1 MRKIAIVYKSK
12 RGSTKTYAEWIA
24 EEVGA
29 DLFEV
34 DNCKASDLS
43 DYDTIVFGGYIR
55 GGGLQGIEFLRKNFK
70 KFRGKAILA
79 FAVGINVDGIESRK
93 ECRDI
98 NFKRK
103 LSDVPCYFLRGAYDP
118 VKVTGGDKV
127 IMGIMKSLMDDSNP
141 KLRNALEHGA
151 DYVKREE
158 IQYIV
163 EALKKEE

>member
-12 RGSTKTYAEWIA
+12 HGTTKQYAQWIA
-24 EEVGA
+24 EETGA
-29 DLFEV
+29 DLFNV
-34 DNCKASDLS
+34 DECTSADLS

-55 GGGLQGIEFLRKNFK
+55 GGGLQGIEFMRKNFK
-70 KFRGKAILA
+70 AFRGKKLLA

-93 ECRDI
+93 ECREI

-118 VKVTGGDKV
+118 SVVEGIDKV
-127 IMGIMKSLMDDSNP
+127 IMGIMKKLMDDSNP
-141 KLRNALEHGA
+141 KLRHAIEHGA
-151 DYVKREE
+151 SYVKREE

-163 EALKKEE
+163 EALKSEE